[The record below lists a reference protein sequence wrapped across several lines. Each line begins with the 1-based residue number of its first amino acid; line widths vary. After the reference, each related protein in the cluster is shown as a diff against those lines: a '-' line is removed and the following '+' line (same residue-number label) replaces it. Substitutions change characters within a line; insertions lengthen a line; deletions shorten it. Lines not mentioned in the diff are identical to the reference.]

1 MDLLIPWVSLVGIK
15 HFRWQQLE
23 RDAKGQMQFRTQY
36 VPLADRRANLPRFMQ
51 RLREIKYDGVV
62 SLHSEYKGQS
72 SFRVLDST
80 ELLDQ
85 SAKDLRFLES
95 LV

>member
-1 MDLLIPWVSLVGIK
+1 LE
-15 HFRWQQLE
+15 QLE

-36 VPLADRRANLPRFMQ
+36 VPLADGQANLLRFIQ

-62 SLHSEYKGQS
+62 SPHSEYQGQS

-85 SAKDLRFLES
+85 LAKDLRFLKS